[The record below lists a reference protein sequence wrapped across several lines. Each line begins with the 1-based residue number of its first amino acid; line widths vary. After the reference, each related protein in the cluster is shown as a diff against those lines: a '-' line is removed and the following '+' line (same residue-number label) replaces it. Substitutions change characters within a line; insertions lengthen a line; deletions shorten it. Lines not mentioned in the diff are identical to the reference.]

1 MSLFAKEKINKGRQ
15 LEIDALKAICIVC
28 MIFIHVMEDC
38 VGSGAME
45 STQVSQAMDK
55 IGVVVGAAA
64 FMFCMGIGMR
74 YARNQSAKAYVIRGI
89 AIITVGQMLNLLR
102 NVLFNLTAYWITN
115 EQWFLANSFLVI
127 QADILSFAGLAF
139 LLIAL
144 LRKLN
149 LSDGA
154 ILGIGIAM
162 NLTGW
167 AAHYLMPLPDSYLA
181 NQIIGYFFIT
191 KAESYFPLMSYFVF
205 VAAGFLAGGKYP
217 YIKDKDKFST
227 LVLKI
232 CVPICAVYYF
242 FRIPLETPFLPE
254 YDSDLNYSMYPG
266 PDAIASILAA
276 CLLLALFYKI
286 IHRAGDKI
294 PRFVA
299 HLSENINSYYCISY
313 MFILPFQTLIIALTG
328 RLLDAVVPDGGML
341 MLVGL
346 ALTLSIIVACAGII
360 EINKRYIHFSVV
372 ALGSSKAGRIVLLG
386 VWVLTV
392 VIVIYDYPR
401 IVEFANIWDDY
412 LLPGVD

>member
-1 MSLFAKEKINKGRQ
+1 M
-15 LEIDALKAICIVC
+15 
-28 MIFIHVMEDC
+28 
-38 VGSGAME
+38 
-45 STQVSQAMDK
+45 
-55 IGVVVGAAA
+55 
-64 FMFCMGIGMR
+64 
-74 YARNQSAKAYVIRGI
+74 
-89 AIITVGQMLNLLR
+89 
-102 NVLFNLTAYWITN
+102 
-115 EQWFLANSFLVI
+115 
-127 QADILSFAGLAF
+127 
-139 LLIAL
+139 
-144 LRKLN
+144 
-149 LSDGA
+149 
-154 ILGIGIAM
+154 
-162 NLTGW
+162 
-167 AAHYLMPLPDSYLA
+167 
-181 NQIIGYFFIT
+181 
-191 KAESYFPLMSYFVF
+191 
-205 VAAGFLAGGKYP
+205 AAGFLAGGKYP